1 MIITI
6 DMGNTNIFL
15 GVHEDG
21 TLVHTFRTLTDRT
34 KSYDEYLLLFQDFIK
49 SKELKKECKG
59 AIISSVVPS
68 LTVVVSKAIRD
79 AFKTEVKVVG
89 PGLKTGLPIRMD
101 NPSEVGADLISVAV
115 GALSNYG
122 KPCLVADLGTA
133 SKIILVDENGNF
145 AGGIVMPG
153 IMISAKALFANAAQ
167 LSEISLE
174 VPEKVIGKNTS
185 DAMNSGSIYGTIA
198 QIRGLCE
205 MIEKEIGYS
214 CNKILTGGYAPL
226 VKSFLDEFKYDRN
239 LILEGLYSIF
249 EKNRKGK
256 K

>member
-89 PGLKTGLPIRMD
+89 PGLKTG
-101 NPSEVGADLISVAV
+101 
-115 GALSNYG
+115 
-122 KPCLVADLGTA
+122 
-133 SKIILVDENGNF
+133 
-145 AGGIVMPG
+145 
-153 IMISAKALFANAAQ
+153 
-167 LSEISLE
+167 
-174 VPEKVIGKNTS
+174 
-185 DAMNSGSIYGTIA
+185 
-198 QIRGLCE
+198 
-205 MIEKEIGYS
+205 
-214 CNKILTGGYAPL
+214 
-226 VKSFLDEFKYDRN
+226 
-239 LILEGLYSIF
+239 
-249 EKNRKGK
+249 
-256 K
+256 